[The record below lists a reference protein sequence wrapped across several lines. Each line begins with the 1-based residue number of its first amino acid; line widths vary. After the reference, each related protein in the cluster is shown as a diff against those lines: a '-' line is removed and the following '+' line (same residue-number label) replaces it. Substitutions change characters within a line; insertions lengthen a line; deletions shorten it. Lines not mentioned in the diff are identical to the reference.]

1 MTRLFAH
8 MDLQVLAKYEKNA
21 KEWVERTSCRYKG
34 AMKVEGSCFLFVVV
48 VLVEVLAAVVVGSGD
63 GVVVWVHVSA

>member
-21 KEWVERTSCRYKG
+21 TEWVERTSCRYKG
-34 AMKVEGSCFLFVVV
+34 AMKVESSCFLFVVV
-48 VLVEVLAAVVVGSGD
+48 VEVLAAVVVVGNGD